1 MPLISWKLSIQN
13 IAYLVINIYI
23 SFITIFHYYL
33 YADYHPYYRVINIFH
48 FRCKVNKFISFS
60 ANNLLKSWLKR
71 L

>member
-13 IAYLVINIYI
+13 IAYSFINIYI
-23 SFITIFHYYL
+23 SLINIFHSHL
-33 YADYHPYYRVINIFH
+33 HADYHPHYVVINIFH

-71 L
+71 Q